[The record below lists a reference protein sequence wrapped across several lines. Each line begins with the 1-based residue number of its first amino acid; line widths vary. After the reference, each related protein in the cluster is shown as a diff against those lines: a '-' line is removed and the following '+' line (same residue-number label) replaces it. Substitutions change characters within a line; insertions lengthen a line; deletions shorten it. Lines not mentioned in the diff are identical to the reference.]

1 MKKESEFEFD
11 FMGAISF
18 LASEAQGFMITGVI
32 EKKLKGSELHC
43 FVETRISEK
52 IGKMILEGLGH
63 QAFCS

>member
-1 MKKESEFEFD
+1 MKKEPDFD
-11 FMGAISF
+11 FMGAIAF

-32 EKKLKGSELHC
+32 EKKLKDSELLC
-43 FVETRISEK
+43 FVEVRTAER